1 MALWLF
7 PLMLS
12 DASEIGIPC
21 LVVVSS
27 LHFTLFLWPLPSPFP
42 VSMALSLASWLL
54 PSPHS
59 APLCLIVL
67 CGLSV
72 YHLLSVRHLP
82 TPWVML
88 SCLPLSL
95 RNSEEEW
102 SLRISGQSP
111 CLPRMLHTQSALRGG
126 QEL

>member
-1 MALWLF
+1 
-7 PLMLS
+7 MLS
-12 DASEIGIPC
+12 DASEIGLPC

-54 PSPHS
+54 SSPHS

-67 CGLSV
+67 CALWPF
-72 YHLLSVRHLP
+72 YHLLNVRHFP
-82 TPWVML
+82 TPWVL
-88 SCLPLSL
+88 LRCLPLSL

-102 SLRISGQSP
+102 SLKISGQSP
-111 CLPRMLHTQSALRGG
+111 CSPRMLHTQSALRGS